1 MSQNNLAIILSGG
14 LGKRFDKKLPKQFFK
29 INNKYILEISVEK
42 FIQSN
47 LFKKIIVVTNSE
59 FLELT
64 KEVLKNKSVQIVIG
78 GKTRQSSVLNG
89 LIEGKKY
96 KIKNVLIHDA
106 ARPLIKVS
114 LIKNIVKKIQKFDC
128 VVPMIDINDSL
139 RNIKNN
145 IYQDIERKNVKK
157 IQTPQAF
164 KFDKILNAHL
174 KNKNKNFTDD
184 SIILTK
190 DGIKINQIKGEFVNF
205 KITTKDDLKLAN
217 MIEEGR
223 NNQVIKVGSGFDVH
237 EFEDGDLI
245 RLFGL
250 KLPFNKKLKGHS
262 DADVG
267 LHAITDAILGAIGE
281 GDIGEHFPPTDSK
294 WKNKSSEIFLLH
306 SKKLMDKNGYKINNL
321 DITLIC
327 EKPKISK
334 YKTEFKKNLSTLLN
348 INAQDINVKA
358 TTTEKLGFL
367 GREEGIACHA
377 VITVS
382 KNEC

>member
-42 FIQSN
+42 FIRSN
-47 LFKKIIVVTNSE
+47 LFKKIIVVTSLE

-64 KEVLKNKSVQIVIG
+64 KEVLKKHSVKIVVG
-78 GKTRQSSVLNG
+78 GKTRQNSVLNG

-106 ARPLIKVS
+106 ARPLISVY
-114 LIKNIVKKIQKFDC
+114 LIKNIVRKIQKLDC
-128 VVPMIDINDSL
+128 VIPMIDVNDSL
-139 RNIKNN
+139 RMIKNN
-145 IYQDIERKNVKK
+145 IYEDLKRNHIKK

-164 KFDKILNAHL
+164 KFDKIFNAHL
-174 KNKNKNFTDD
+174 KYKNKDFTDD
-184 SIILTK
+184 SIILSK
-190 DGIKINQIKGEFVNF
+190 NGIKINQIKGDFINF

-217 MIEEGR
+217 MIEGEKKY
-223 NNQVIKVGSGFDVH
+223 NVIKVGSGFDVH
-237 EFEDGDLI
+237 EFEDGKSI
-245 RLFGL
+245 ILFGV

-267 LHAITDAILGAIGE
+267 LHALTDAILGAIGE
-281 GDIGEHFPPTDSK
+281 GDIGEHFPPSNLK
-294 WKNKSSEIFLLH
+294 WKNKSSRIFLLY
-306 SKKLMDKNGYKINNL
+306 SKKLMKKNGYKINNMDL
-321 DITLIC
+321 TLIC

-334 YKTEFKKNLSTLLN
+334 YKNKFKKNISTLL
-348 INAQDINVKA
+348 DIKLEDVNVKA

-377 VITVS
+377 VVTVTR
-382 KNEC
+382 NEL